1 VWIFDVWPLRM
12 ELSNKRRA
20 SWNSRHGTAT
30 TRQSD
35 AFNGIPPIILEWLKQ
50 FGSHAPDGKGCDVVW
65 FDKKSRRQM
74 SREIGEQVV
83 DRLGHLLDA
92 YLVCDKEGVLVTVGW
107 RYKRLPR

>member
-1 VWIFDVWPLRM
+1 
-12 ELSNKRRA
+12 
-20 SWNSRHGTAT
+20 
-30 TRQSD
+30 
-35 AFNGIPPIILEWLKQ
+35 
-50 FGSHAPDGKGCDVVW
+50 
-65 FDKKSRRQM
+65 M